1 MSTITV
7 TTTSNDRDLM
17 ASFVRQQKALDKQIR
32 TFEELVRK
40 TKEADKAAQAAADKT
55 AQAGMSMIAGITTV
69 AGAWGLATAAINK
82 YMEANRK
89 SIEESDAAARTL
101 DDQRRRSALLMK
113 VRGDEATTA
122 NAAIEQV
129 GVANAVN
136 PKIAHQVAQQMAGS
150 GFETGEI
157 TGGALDAFLKLR
169 AATGEDPNSPES
181 AAQLQALSRYF
192 ESQGIKK
199 TGANV
204 TQFGSKIQA
213 LMGPTDL
220 SFENMGDLAK
230 VASGFKGV
238 LSPEEQ
244 LAAFSNLVGIMP
256 GAEAGTKM
264 ADIVKNLRVAGSK
277 KDATEQLGKIGLKP
291 EDVDF
296 VGENLGEVLGRMQ
309 GGLDKIPEKDRA
321 TVLAKVVEG
330 ANIATIEH
338 MMTNRDKIYGLIP
351 QMNNAEGFQAD
362 VALMQGGR
370 GAAERRQAGEQL
382 ALDAARADNGT
393 LIGEE
398 LSIASKRRGEPAV
411 VRGLRGQAFDT
422 ARYLG
427 LPAEYAGTIS
437 NLGLGAAA
445 AAFNP
450 MNPSNAYS
458 AVTEA
463 RSGYRDSVAAS
474 EEVQKKLGEALD
486 RNTEAVKEN
495 NREMRAR
502 ENPGLGGQKEPGAN
516 E

>member
-1 MSTITV
+1 MSDIVV
-7 TTTSNDRDLM
+7 TTTSNDRDLLQ
-17 ASFVRQQKALDKQIR
+17 AFQREQKALDKQIR
-32 TFEELVRK
+32 AFDELVRK
-40 TKEADKAAQAAADKT
+40 SKEADRAAQAAADRT
-55 AQAGMSMIAGITTV
+55 AQAGMSMVAGITTV
-69 AGAWGLATAAINK
+69 SAAWGMATKAIHT

-89 SIEESDAAARTL
+89 STEEADAAARTL
-101 DDQRRRSALLMK
+101 DEQRRRSGLLMK
-113 VRGDEATTA
+113 LRGDEAVAA
-122 NAAIEQV
+122 NQQIEQQ
-129 GVANAVN
+129 AINNAVN
-136 PKIAHQVAQQMAGS
+136 PKIAHQIAQQMAGS
-150 GFETGEI
+150 GFESKEI
-157 TGGALDAFLKLR
+157 TGGALDAFMKLR

-244 LAAFSNLVGIMP
+244 LATFSNLVGIMP

-398 LSIASKRRGEPAV
+398 LSIARKRRGDMAV
-411 VRGLRGQAFDT
+411 MRGLRGQAFDT
-422 ARYLG
+422 ARDLG
-427 LPAEYAGTIS
+427 LPAEYAGAVSSVSPLAVAETYS
-437 NLGLGAAA
+437 PLLKTLTGGYGTRAA
-445 AAFNP
+445 
-450 MNPSNAYS
+450 
-458 AVTEA
+458 V
-463 RSGYRDSVAAS
+463 GQSVAAS
-474 EEVQKKLGEALD
+474 DEVSKKLGEALD